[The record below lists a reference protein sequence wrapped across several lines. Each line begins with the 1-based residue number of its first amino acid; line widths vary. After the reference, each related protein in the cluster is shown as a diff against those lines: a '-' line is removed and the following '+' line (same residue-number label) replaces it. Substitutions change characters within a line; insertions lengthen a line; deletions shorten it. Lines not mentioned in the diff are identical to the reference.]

1 MSLLQSYFYIIAS
14 TFVCSWP
21 PSTQTPLTAFNTT
34 YASTSQTLTKL
45 LTVAGATLLRCPPS
59 TLLPARVGMETLM
72 LAVKSVLASS
82 LDYLRRQTP
91 PSKSLLPQNVRQHS
105 RKDILRMRR
114 VKRGRGS
121 SGVYR
126 QLSEAPLISKQ
137 CVPATKIVDTF
148 LLYIA
153 RSAYCYKLSK

>member
-1 MSLLQSYFYIIAS
+1 
-14 TFVCSWP
+14 
-21 PSTQTPLTAFNTT
+21 
-34 YASTSQTLTKL
+34 
-45 LTVAGATLLRCPPS
+45 
-59 TLLPARVGMETLM
+59 M

-114 VKRGRGS
+114 VKRGGGS